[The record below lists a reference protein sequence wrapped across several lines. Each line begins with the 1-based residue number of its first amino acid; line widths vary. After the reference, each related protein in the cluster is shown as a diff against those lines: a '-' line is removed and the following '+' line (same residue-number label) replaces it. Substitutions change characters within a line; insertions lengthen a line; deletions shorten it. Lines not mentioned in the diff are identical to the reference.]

1 MALVTLA
8 LTSEEVL
15 TYPTADLKDL
25 QPPCS
30 IQSLS
35 ETPLLAAKVAPP
47 ALKECSQTFAM
58 AGPPLRTLLARP
70 SSRTDMR

>member
-15 TYPTADLKDL
+15 YLTADLKDL

-35 ETPLLAAKVAPP
+35 ETPELAAKVVPP
-47 ALKECSQTFAM
+47 ALKEC
-58 AGPPLRTLLARP
+58 RP
-70 SSRTDMR
+70 NYCTGRPTSWNTSSTPFLKDW

>member
-1 MALVTLA
+1 MTLVTLA

-35 ETPLLAAKVAPP
+35 GTPELAAKVAPQ
-47 ALKECSQTFAM
+47 ALKEC
-58 AGPPLRTLLARP
+58 RP
-70 SSRTDMR
+70 KFCTGRPTSWNTSSTPFLKDW

>member
-30 IQSLS
+30 IKSLCRDPRVGCQSGTS
-35 ETPLLAAKVAPP
+35 SPQGMQATFCTGRPTSWNTFSTPF
-47 ALKECSQTFAM
+47 LK
-58 AGPPLRTLLARP
+58 
-70 SSRTDMR
+70 DW